1 MKKTRSRWYLGCLLT
16 LAAAGSAIGAFN
28 ENMAYFNVVK
38 GHCEPGGF
46 MGFSNCDND
55 LYLSQSAT
63 GCKEGVEC
71 LKSVGPFTTAAEVNE
86 ALAELVGE
94 VWNDKNNVPLHLA
107 SDIDL
112 GGFDA
117 NTAAESCDAQLHP
130 LPFLYNQAFQ
140 GDNKI
145 IKNLCYVHDI
155 KDSVMSGPVG
165 FFSYVP
171 RGYMGKVL
179 VKNVRIIIKDSRE
192 DRDPTAVGKD
202 FYPVGSF
209 VGMAAMS
216 TIENVTLED
225 VTISAPI
232 AGGVAGYVGN
242 STVRNILATDDLFV
256 SNDIDI
262 TPYDGNFAG
271 NVVGEMYSN
280 DLREN
285 YSTWPSEYTVFLGG
299 VVGMAVQDSLYNIR
313 VRGKVRD
320 YSSMNTPSALGGLA
334 GIMAY
339 KYQDFVSFNDTL
351 DFKPAGPDSGAG
363 YTTISGGR
371 AMGGLFGEVAYM
383 PFGAVRDFTIS
394 NAVVGKVRIMKGM
407 SDNVYAGGLVGRA
420 TFNNVTGNSNGLGNL
435 FKIEN
440 SSATVDISDSLTSDV
455 SYHYYAGGLLGTTTE
470 CSTVGIANNDNDAFV
485 SIVGSTSK
493 GTIRVAASAAAV
505 TDLEAEVFLGG
516 VAGSACFTAGADA
529 INNVSSSV
537 EIESAVKTG
546 SENVFVGGIVGKADV
561 FRSNKTLAFKNAR
574 FDGSLV
580 AADSTDKVHMG
591 GILGGFMT
599 QLRSVSCD
607 AATVAA
613 NVTLKSDGMSGAEA
627 EAYVGGICGYCA
639 QVAEVLKSSVTGNV
653 SVVDENFGGKSLL
666 VGGLFGLVQS
676 NLGLTV
682 KNTFSVGD
690 ISVKPATP
698 ANADMLVGYIAG
710 RAEMTGTLASKL
722 ISNYHYSSVDDVDAF
737 GKVLNGETDIT
748 ASWKDGVTGWTISYN
763 VRNGE
768 TESLSTGKNGT
779 LLAADMMVDKFA
791 GELNRGQKPNYVW
804 TREKGVNQNLPFIT
818 NGTGIAPEGDDVY
831 LVTFI
836 YYVWDAE
843 AGKFIS
849 KNHAII
855 APSGEKVDDV
865 APEVPEREGYTF
877 TGWDKGDWI
886 VESQMTVLA
895 LYAVNTYTVVFKIG
909 QIEQSKEWPYDSIP
923 AYEGETPTKASDDRF
938 DYTFAGWSPEIV
950 PVTKPA
956 VYTAVFD
963 SVRNRYRIRLAN
975 GSSTVTENDWKRGTI
990 PTCDE
995 IPVRTAT
1002 EGYTYTFKGWSPE
1015 IAAVTGEQTYMAVFD
1030 STIRTYYARFM
1041 VDGVLVDSIQVNY
1054 GEVPV
1059 FSGETPARDSANRIV
1074 YTFTGWNPD
1083 LGPISGDKTYHAVF
1097 RADTIIPT
1105 YTVTFVDY
1113 LGVVLGVQTVKE
1125 GESAVAPKYTEPEG
1139 TEFIGWSTS
1148 FENVTRDLLVFAF
1161 VKTAE
1166 PQSSSSILPGSSS
1179 DVVPGSS
1186 GIVPSSSS
1194 EVVPES
1200 SSSSVEVV
1208 ELAIV
1213 EPKIEQSGNAIR
1225 LTFGTKFADAEGK
1238 VSARVQVYSNNGT
1251 VIDTVVVDSVTAHD
1265 SRLEWELAPA
1275 PLGKS
1280 KVVLT
1285 LEGSG
1290 KPAVY
1295 ETSFVVASEI
1305 AVTPRSWQMVSLA
1318 ALDMEV
1324 SARSEDDALYWWDE
1338 ENPVGEYW
1346 QYRSYRAGEK
1356 NDPSRGYWYGTR
1368 NGNPLLLKEESP
1380 TEQSEI
1386 VWELDSVYSG
1396 WNLVAN
1402 PHGWYIDLSSG
1413 KGGDVQ
1419 FWRWNSANGE
1429 YEASSVLGPYEAVW
1443 AKVAEPTTWTVSA
1456 KPVYEFKKL
1465 GTAMQKAALAKAAGD
1480 DWSVRVVLSDEFG
1493 KQDSWNFIASGKPL
1507 DVEEPPAGMGDHVN
1521 LSIVEG
1527 GKFLAKSA
1535 KAPADEYVWNMEVS
1549 ASDYRDGF
1557 LKFEG
1562 VSALAAKGL
1571 RLFVTV
1577 DGKTTEVAEGK
1588 SVKVLLKQSST
1599 PVTVRVA
1606 RSGAAVAAK
1615 ASLGELR
1622 MVQRTG
1628 FVDVGFEVPAD
1639 MAGASV
1645 QVDIVSLDGKVVD
1658 RSKFTASA
1666 GTNLATL
1673 AAPHRGLY
1681 YVRVRAGSLAA
1692 IKKTMIK

>member
-38 GHCEPGGF
+38 GHCEPGF
-46 MGFSNCDND
+46 MGRSNCNND

-63 GCKEGVEC
+63 GCEEGVEC

-94 VWNDKNNVPLHLA
+94 VWSDKNNVPLHLA

-130 LPFLYNQAFQ
+130 LPFLNKQAFQ

-165 FFSYVP
+165 FFGAMP
-171 RGYMGKVL
+171 EGYAGNVL

-192 DRDPTAVGKD
+192 DREPTAAGKD
-202 FYPVGSF
+202 FYPVGAF
-209 VGMAAMS
+209 FGMAAMS

-225 VTISAPI
+225 VTINAPI

-242 STVRNILATDDLFV
+242 STVRNILATDDLMV
-256 SNDIDI
+256 SNDIEI

-271 NVVGEMYSN
+271 NVVGEMFSN
-280 DLREN
+280 ALHEN

-320 YSSMNTPSALGGLA
+320 NSGLNTPSALGGIA
-334 GIMAY
+334 GILAY
-339 KYQDFVSFNDTL
+339 KYQDYVSFNDTL

-383 PFGAVRDFTIS
+383 PFGAVRDFTIR

-420 TFNNVTGNSNGLGNL
+420 TFNNVTGNGNGLGNL

-440 SSATVDISDSLTSDV
+440 STATVDITDSLTSDV

-470 CSTVGIANNDNDAFV
+470 CSTVGVPNNDNDAFV

-599 QLRSVSCD
+599 QLRSVSFD

-613 NVTLKSDGMSGAEA
+613 NVTLKSDGVSGAEA

-639 QVAEVLKSSVTGNV
+639 QVAEVSKSSVTGNV

-722 ISNYHYSSVDDVDAF
+722 ISNYHYSTVDDVDAF
-737 GKVLNGETDIT
+737 GKVLNGETDVT
-748 ASWKDGVTGWTISYN
+748 ASWKNGVTGWTISYN

-768 TESLSTGKNGT
+768 TESLSTDKNGT
-779 LLAADMMVDKFA
+779 LLAADMAVDKFA

-804 TREKGVNQNLPFIT
+804 SREKGVNQSLPIFADAT
-818 NGTGIAPEGDDVY
+818 HQAVAPEGDDTY
-831 LVTFI
+831 PVTFT
-836 YYVWDAE
+836 YYVWDDE
-843 AGKFIS
+843 AGIFIS
-849 KNHAII
+849 KSYTIM
-855 APSGEKVDDV
+855 APSGAIVSEV

-877 TGWDKGDWI
+877 TGWDKGNMI
-886 VESQMTVLA
+886 IESMINVTA
-895 LYAVNTYTVVFKIG
+895 LYAINTYTVVFMNG
-909 QIEQSKEWPYDSIP
+909 QQEMQASEMDYMSMP
-923 AYEGETPTKASDDRF
+923 AYEGETPAKAPNDRYNYMF
-938 DYTFAGWSPEIV
+938 KGWTPEIV

-963 SVRNRYRIRLAN
+963 SVQNKYRIRFVYQL
-975 GSSTVTENDWKRGTI
+975 GTVTEGEVATGTLPVCDRI
-990 PTCDE
+990 PE
-995 IPVRTAT
+995 LPATA
-1002 EGYTYTFKGWSPE
+1002 GYTYTFKGWSPE
-1015 IAAVTGEQTYMAVFD
+1015 IAAVTSDQTYMAVFD
-1030 STIRTYYARFM
+1030 STIRTYYAKFV

-1059 FSGETPARDSANRIV
+1059 FTGETPARDSANRVV
-1074 YTFTGWNPD
+1074 YTFTGWNPG
-1083 LGPISGDKTYHAVF
+1083 LGPIPGDMTYHAEF

-1113 LGVVLGVQTVKE
+1113 LGVVLSVQTVKE

-1139 TEFIGWSTS
+1139 AEFIGWSTS

-1161 VKTAE
+1161 VKTAV
-1166 PQSSSSILPGSSS
+1166 PQSSSSILPVSSS
-1179 DVVPGSS
+1179 DVVPEF
-1186 GIVPSSSS
+1186 SSSS

-1225 LTFGTKFADAEGK
+1225 LTFGTKFADTEGK
-1238 VSARVQVYSNNGT
+1238 VSARVQVYCDNGT
-1251 VIDTVVVDSVTAHD
+1251 VFDTVVVDSVTALD

-1290 KPAVY
+1290 KPVAY

-1318 ALDMEV
+1318 ALDMEA

-1380 TEQSEI
+1380 MEQSEI

-1402 PHGWYIDLSSG
+1402 PHGWYIDLNSG

-1622 MVQRTG
+1622 MLQRTG

-1673 AAPHRGLY
+1673 AAPHRGFY

>member
-130 LPFLYNQAFQ
+130 LPFLNKQAFQ

-165 FFSYVP
+165 FFGAMP
-171 RGYMGKVL
+171 EGYAGNVL
-179 VKNVRIIIKDSRE
+179 VKNVRIVIKDSRE
-192 DRDPTAVGKD
+192 DREPTAAGKD
-202 FYPVGSF
+202 FYPVGAF
-209 VGMAAMS
+209 FGMAAMS

-225 VTISAPI
+225 VTINAPI

-242 STVRNILATDDLFV
+242 STVRNILATDDLMV
-256 SNDIDI
+256 SNDIEI

-271 NVVGEMYSN
+271 NVVGEMFSN
-280 DLREN
+280 VLHEN

-320 YSSMNTPSALGGLA
+320 NSGLNTPSALGGIA
-334 GIMAY
+334 GILAY
-339 KYQDFVSFNDTL
+339 KYQDYVSFNDTL

-599 QLRSVSCD
+599 QLRSVSFD

-639 QVAEVLKSSVTGNV
+639 QVAEVSKSFVTGNV

-722 ISNYHYSSVDDVDAF
+722 ISNYHYSIVDDVDAF
-737 GKVLNGETDIT
+737 GKVLNGETDVT
-748 ASWKDGVTGWTISYN
+748 ASWKNGVTGWTISYN

-855 APSGEKVDDV
+855 APSGAIVSEV

-877 TGWDKGDWI
+877 TAWDKGDMI
-886 VESQMTVLA
+886 IESMMTVTA
-895 LYAVNTYTVVFKIG
+895 QYAINTYTVVFMNG
-909 QIEQSKEWPYDSIP
+909 QQEMQTSEMDYMSMP
-923 AYEGETPTKASDDRF
+923 AYEGETPAKAPNDRYNYMF
-938 DYTFAGWSPEIV
+938 KGWTPEIV

-963 SVRNRYRIRLAN
+963 SVQNKYRIRFVYQL
-975 GSSTVTENDWKRGTI
+975 GTVTEGEVATGTLPVCDRI
-990 PTCDE
+990 PE
-995 IPVRTAT
+995 LPATA
-1002 EGYTYTFKGWSPE
+1002 GYTYTFKGWSPE
-1015 IAAVTGEQTYMAVFD
+1015 IAAVTSDQTYMAVFD
-1030 STIRTYYARFM
+1030 STIRTYYAKFV

-1059 FSGETPARDSANRIV
+1059 FSGETPARDSANRVV
-1074 YTFTGWNPD
+1074 YTFTGWNPG
-1083 LGPISGDKTYHAVF
+1083 LGPIPGDMTYHAEF

-1113 LGVVLGVQTVKE
+1113 LGVVLSVQTVKE

-1139 TEFIGWSTS
+1139 AEFIGWSTS

-1161 VKTAE
+1161 VKTAV
-1166 PQSSSSILPGSSS
+1166 PQSSSSILPVSSS
-1179 DVVPGSS
+1179 DVVPEF
-1186 GIVPSSSS
+1186 SSSS

-1225 LTFGTKFADAEGK
+1225 LTFGTKFADTEGK
-1238 VSARVQVYSNNGT
+1238 VSARVQVYCDNGT
-1251 VIDTVVVDSVTAHD
+1251 VFDTVVVDSVTALD

-1290 KPAVY
+1290 KPVAY

-1318 ALDMEV
+1318 ALDMEA

-1380 TEQSEI
+1380 MEQSEI

>member
-38 GHCEPGGF
+38 GHCELDF
-46 MGFSNCDND
+46 MGRPNCNND

-242 STVRNILATDDLFV
+242 STVRNILATDDLVV
-256 SNDIDI
+256 SNDIEI

-334 GIMAY
+334 GILAY
-339 KYQDFVSFNDTL
+339 KYYDYASFNDTL

-493 GTIRVAASAAAV
+493 GAIRVAASAAAV

-599 QLRSVSCD
+599 QLRSVSFD

-613 NVTLKSDGMSGAEA
+613 NVTLKSDGVSGAEA

-690 ISVKPATP
+690 ISVKPAIP
-698 ANADMLVGYIAG
+698 ANVGMLVGYIAG

-722 ISNYHYSSVDDVDAF
+722 ISNYHFSTVDDVDAF
-737 GKVLNGETDIT
+737 GKVVNGETDIT
-748 ASWKDGVTGWTISYN
+748 ASWKNGVTGWTISYN

-768 TESLSTGKNGT
+768 TESLSSDKNGL
-779 LLAADMMVDKFA
+779 LLAADMMVDEFA

-804 TREKGVNQNLPFIT
+804 TREKGVNRNLPFIT
-818 NGTGIAPEGDDVY
+818 NGTGIAPEDDEVY

-849 KNHAII
+849 KNHSII
-855 APSGEKVDDV
+855 APSGAKVSEV
-865 APEVPEREGYTF
+865 APEVPPREGHTF
-877 TGWDKGDWI
+877 TGWDKGDMI
-886 VESQMTVLA
+886 IESMMTVTA
-895 LYAVNTYTVVFKIG
+895 QYAINTYTVVFKIG
-909 QIEQSKEWPYDSIP
+909 QYEQSKDWPYDSIP

-963 SVRNRYRIRLAN
+963 SVQNKYRIRFVYQL
-975 GSSTVTENDWKRGTI
+975 GTVTEGEVATGTLPVCDRI
-990 PTCDE
+990 PE
-995 IPVRTAT
+995 LPATA
-1002 EGYTYTFKGWSPE
+1002 GYTYTFKGWSPE
-1015 IAAVTGEQTYMAVFD
+1015 IAAVTSDQTYMAVFD
-1030 STIRTYYARFM
+1030 STIRTYYAKFV

-1059 FSGETPARDSANRIV
+1059 FTGETPARDSANRVV
-1074 YTFTGWNPD
+1074 YTFTGWNPG
-1083 LGPISGDKTYHAVF
+1083 LGPIPGDMTYHAEF

-1113 LGVVLGVQTVKE
+1113 LGVVLSVQTVKE

-1251 VIDTVVVDSVTAHD
+1251 VIDTVVVDSVTALD

-1577 DGKTTEVAEGK
+1577 AGKTTEVAEGK

>member
-38 GHCEPGGF
+38 GHCEPDF
-46 MGFSNCDND
+46 MGRPNCNND

-63 GCKEGVEC
+63 GCKEGVDC

-242 STVRNILATDDLFV
+242 STVRNILATDDLVV

-339 KYQDFVSFNDTL
+339 KYQDFASFNDTL

-505 TDLEAEVFLGG
+505 TDLKAEVFLGG

-599 QLRSVSCD
+599 QLRSVSFD

-613 NVTLKSDGMSGAEA
+613 NVTLKSDGVSGAEA

-722 ISNYHYSSVDDVDAF
+722 ISNYHYSTVDDVDAF

-748 ASWKDGVTGWTISYN
+748 ASWKNGVTGWTISYN

-855 APSGEKVDDV
+855 APSGVTVSEV
-865 APEVPEREGYTF
+865 APEVPPREGYTF
-877 TGWDKGDWI
+877 TGWDKGDMI
-886 VESQMTVLA
+886 IESMMTVSA
-895 LYAVNTYTVVFKIG
+895 QYAVNTYTVVFMNG
-909 QIEQSKEWPYDSIP
+909 QQEMQTSEMDYMSMP
-923 AYEGETPTKASDDRF
+923 AYEGETPAKAPNDRYNYMF
-938 DYTFAGWSPEIV
+938 KGWTPEIV

-963 SVRNRYRIRLAN
+963 SVQNKYRIRFVYQL
-975 GSSTVTENDWKRGTI
+975 GTVTEGEVATGTLPVCDRI
-990 PTCDE
+990 PE
-995 IPVRTAT
+995 LPATA
-1002 EGYTYTFKGWSPE
+1002 GYTYTFKGWSPE
-1015 IAAVTGEQTYMAVFD
+1015 IAAVTSDQTYMAVFD
-1030 STIRTYYARFM
+1030 STIRTYYAKFV

-1059 FSGETPARDSANRIV
+1059 FSGETPARDSANRVV
-1074 YTFTGWNPD
+1074 YTFTGWNPG
-1083 LGPISGDKTYHAVF
+1083 LGPIPGDMTYHAEF

-1166 PQSSSSILPGSSS
+1166 PQSSSSILPVSSS
-1179 DVVPGSS
+1179 DVVPEF
-1186 GIVPSSSS
+1186 SSSS

-1225 LTFGTKFADAEGK
+1225 LTFGTKFADTEGK
-1238 VSARVQVYSNNGT
+1238 VSARVQVYCDNGT
-1251 VIDTVVVDSVTAHD
+1251 VFDTVVVDSVTALD

-1290 KPAVY
+1290 KPVAY

-1318 ALDMEV
+1318 ALDMEA

-1380 TEQSEI
+1380 MEQSEI

-1562 VSALAAKGL
+1562 VSVLAAKGL

>member
-130 LPFLYNQAFQ
+130 LPFLNKQAFQ

-165 FFSYVP
+165 FFGAMP
-171 RGYMGKVL
+171 EGYAGNVL
-179 VKNVRIIIKDSRE
+179 VKNVRIVIKDSRE
-192 DRDPTAVGKD
+192 DREPTAAGKD
-202 FYPVGSF
+202 FYPVGAF
-209 VGMAAMS
+209 FGMVAMS

-225 VTISAPI
+225 VTINAPI

-242 STVRNILATDDLFV
+242 STVRNILATDDLMV
-256 SNDIDI
+256 SNDIEI

-271 NVVGEMYSN
+271 NVVGEMFSN
-280 DLREN
+280 ALHEN

-320 YSSMNTPSALGGLA
+320 NSGLNTPSALGGIA
-334 GIMAY
+334 GILAY
-339 KYQDFVSFNDTL
+339 KYQDYVSFNDTL

-383 PFGAVRDFTIS
+383 PFGAVRDFTIR

-420 TFNNVTGNSNGLGNL
+420 TFNNVTGNGNGLGNL

-440 SSATVDISDSLTSDV
+440 SAATVDITDSLTSDV

-470 CSTVGIANNDNDAFV
+470 CSTVGVPNNDNDAFV

-599 QLRSVSCD
+599 QLRSVSFD

-613 NVTLKSDGMSGAEA
+613 NVTLKSDGVSGAEA

-639 QVAEVLKSSVTGNV
+639 QVAEVSKSSVTGNV

-722 ISNYHYSSVDDVDAF
+722 ISNYHYSTVDDVDAF
-737 GKVLNGETDIT
+737 GKVLNGETDVT
-748 ASWKDGVTGWTISYN
+748 ASWKNGVTGWTISYN

-768 TESLSTGKNGT
+768 TESLSTDKNGT
-779 LLAADMMVDKFA
+779 LLAADMAVDKFA

-804 TREKGVNQNLPFIT
+804 SREKGVNQSLPIFADAT
-818 NGTGIAPEGDDVY
+818 HQAVAPEGDDTY
-831 LVTFI
+831 PVTFT
-836 YYVWDAE
+836 YYVWDDE
-843 AGKFIS
+843 AGIFIS
-849 KNHAII
+849 KSYTIM
-855 APSGEKVDDV
+855 APSGAIVSEV

-877 TGWDKGDWI
+877 TGWDKGNMI
-886 VESQMTVLA
+886 IESMINVTA
-895 LYAVNTYTVVFKIG
+895 LYAINTYTVVFMNG
-909 QIEQSKEWPYDSIP
+909 QQEMQTSEMDYMSMP
-923 AYEGETPTKASDDRF
+923 AYEGETPAKAPSDRYNYMF
-938 DYTFAGWSPEIV
+938 KGWTPEIV

-963 SVRNRYRIRLAN
+963 SVQNKYRIRFVYQL
-975 GSSTVTENDWKRGTI
+975 GTVTEGEVATGTLPVCDRI
-990 PTCDE
+990 PE
-995 IPVRTAT
+995 LPATA
-1002 EGYTYTFKGWSPE
+1002 GYTYTFKGWSPE
-1015 IAAVTGEQTYMAVFD
+1015 IAAVTSDQTYMAVFD
-1030 STIRTYYARFM
+1030 STIRTYYAKFV

-1059 FSGETPARDSANRIV
+1059 FTGETPARDSANRVV
-1074 YTFTGWNPD
+1074 YTFTGWNPG
-1083 LGPISGDKTYHAVF
+1083 LGPIPGDMTYHAEF

-1113 LGVVLGVQTVKE
+1113 LGVVLSVQTVKE

-1139 TEFIGWSTS
+1139 AEFIGWSTS

-1161 VKTAE
+1161 VKTAV
-1166 PQSSSSILPGSSS
+1166 PQSSSSILPVSSS
-1179 DVVPGSS
+1179 DVFPEF
-1186 GIVPSSSS
+1186 SSSS

-1225 LTFGTKFADAEGK
+1225 LTFGTKFADTEGK
-1238 VSARVQVYSNNGT
+1238 VSARVQVYCDNGT
-1251 VIDTVVVDSVTAHD
+1251 VFDTVVVDSVTALD

-1290 KPAVY
+1290 KPVAY

-1318 ALDMEV
+1318 ALDMEA

-1380 TEQSEI
+1380 MEQSEI

-1465 GTAMQKAALAKAAGD
+1465 GTAMQKAALAKVAGD

-1622 MVQRTG
+1622 MLQRTG

>member
-38 GHCEPGGF
+38 GHCEPGF
-46 MGFSNCDND
+46 MGRSNCNND

-63 GCKEGVEC
+63 GCEEGVEC

-86 ALAELVGE
+86 GLAELVGE
-94 VWNDKNNVPLHLA
+94 VWNDKNNVALHLA

-155 KDSVMSGPVG
+155 KDSVMSVAVG
-165 FFSYVP
+165 FFGSLP
-171 RGYMGKVL
+171 KGYAGNVL

-192 DRDPTAVGKD
+192 DRDPTAAGKD

-242 STVRNILATDDLFV
+242 STVRNILATDDLV
-256 SNDIDI
+256 ISNDIDI

-280 DLREN
+280 DLHEN

-320 YSSMNTPSALGGLA
+320 NSSINTPSALGGIA
-334 GIMAY
+334 GILGY
-339 KYQDFVSFNDTL
+339 KYQDYVSFNDTL

-383 PFGAVRDFTIS
+383 PFGAVRDFTIR

-420 TFNNVTGNSNGLGNL
+420 TFNNVTGNGNGLGNL

-440 SSATVDISDSLTSDV
+440 STATVDITDSLTSDV

-470 CSTVGIANNDNDAFV
+470 CSTVGVPNNDNDAFV

-599 QLRSVSCD
+599 QLRSISFD

-613 NVTLKSDGMSGAEA
+613 YVTLKSDGVSGAEA

-639 QVAEVLKSSVTGNV
+639 QVAEVSKSSVTGNV

-722 ISNYHYSSVDDVDAF
+722 ISNYHYSTVDDVDAF
-737 GKVLNGETDIT
+737 GKVLNVETDVT
-748 ASWKDGVTGWTISYN
+748 ASWKNGVTGWTISYN

-855 APSGEKVDDV
+855 APSGAIVSEV

-877 TGWDKGDWI
+877 TAWDKGDMI
-886 VESQMTVLA
+886 IESMMTVTA
-895 LYAVNTYTVVFKIG
+895 QYAINTYTVVFMNG
-909 QIEQSKEWPYDSIP
+909 QQEMQTNDMDYMSMP
-923 AYEGETPTKASDDRF
+923 AYEGETPTKAPNDRYNYMF
-938 DYTFAGWSPEIV
+938 KGWTPEIV

-963 SVRNRYRIRLAN
+963 SVQNKYRIRFVYQL
-975 GSSTVTENDWKRGTI
+975 GTVTEGEVATGTLPVCDRI
-990 PTCDE
+990 PE
-995 IPVRTAT
+995 LPATA
-1002 EGYTYTFKGWSPE
+1002 GYTYTFKGWSPE
-1015 IAAVTGEQTYMAVFD
+1015 IAIVTGEQTYTAVFD
-1030 STIRTYYARFM
+1030 STIRTYSARFM

-1059 FSGETPARDSANRIV
+1059 FSGETPARDSANRVV
-1074 YTFTGWNPD
+1074 YTFTGWNPG
-1083 LGPISGDKTYHAVF
+1083 LGPIPGDMTYHAAF

-1251 VIDTVVVDSVTAHD
+1251 VIDTVVVDSVTALD

-1571 RLFVTV
+1571 RLFVIV

>member
-339 KYQDFVSFNDTL
+339 KYQDFASFNDTL

-599 QLRSVSCD
+599 QLRSVSFD

-613 NVTLKSDGMSGAEA
+613 NVTLKSDGVSGAEA

-722 ISNYHYSSVDDVDAF
+722 ISNYHYSTVDDVDAF

-963 SVRNRYRIRLAN
+963 SVRNRYRIRFAN
-975 GSSTVTENDWKRGTI
+975 GSSTVTENDWKR
-990 PTCDE
+990 
-995 IPVRTAT
+995 
-1002 EGYTYTFKGWSPE
+1002 
-1015 IAAVTGEQTYMAVFD
+1015 
-1030 STIRTYYARFM
+1030 
-1041 VDGVLVDSIQVNY
+1041 L
-1054 GEVPV
+1054 
-1059 FSGETPARDSANRIV
+1059 
-1074 YTFTGWNPD
+1074 
-1083 LGPISGDKTYHAVF
+1083 
-1097 RADTIIPT
+1097 
-1105 YTVTFVDY
+1105 
-1113 LGVVLGVQTVKE
+1113 
-1125 GESAVAPKYTEPEG
+1125 
-1139 TEFIGWSTS
+1139 
-1148 FENVTRDLLVFAF
+1148 
-1161 VKTAE
+1161 
-1166 PQSSSSILPGSSS
+1166 
-1179 DVVPGSS
+1179 
-1186 GIVPSSSS
+1186 
-1194 EVVPES
+1194 
-1200 SSSSVEVV
+1200 
-1208 ELAIV
+1208 
-1213 EPKIEQSGNAIR
+1213 
-1225 LTFGTKFADAEGK
+1225 
-1238 VSARVQVYSNNGT
+1238 
-1251 VIDTVVVDSVTAHD
+1251 
-1265 SRLEWELAPA
+1265 
-1275 PLGKS
+1275 
-1280 KVVLT
+1280 
-1285 LEGSG
+1285 
-1290 KPAVY
+1290 
-1295 ETSFVVASEI
+1295 
-1305 AVTPRSWQMVSLA
+1305 
-1318 ALDMEV
+1318 
-1324 SARSEDDALYWWDE
+1324 
-1338 ENPVGEYW
+1338 
-1346 QYRSYRAGEK
+1346 
-1356 NDPSRGYWYGTR
+1356 
-1368 NGNPLLLKEESP
+1368 
-1380 TEQSEI
+1380 
-1386 VWELDSVYSG
+1386 
-1396 WNLVAN
+1396 
-1402 PHGWYIDLSSG
+1402 
-1413 KGGDVQ
+1413 
-1419 FWRWNSANGE
+1419 
-1429 YEASSVLGPYEAVW
+1429 
-1443 AKVAEPTTWTVSA
+1443 
-1456 KPVYEFKKL
+1456 
-1465 GTAMQKAALAKAAGD
+1465 
-1480 DWSVRVVLSDEFG
+1480 
-1493 KQDSWNFIASGKPL
+1493 
-1507 DVEEPPAGMGDHVN
+1507 
-1521 LSIVEG
+1521 
-1527 GKFLAKSA
+1527 
-1535 KAPADEYVWNMEVS
+1535 
-1549 ASDYRDGF
+1549 
-1557 LKFEG
+1557 
-1562 VSALAAKGL
+1562 
-1571 RLFVTV
+1571 
-1577 DGKTTEVAEGK
+1577 
-1588 SVKVLLKQSST
+1588 
-1599 PVTVRVA
+1599 
-1606 RSGAAVAAK
+1606 
-1615 ASLGELR
+1615 
-1622 MVQRTG
+1622 
-1628 FVDVGFEVPAD
+1628 
-1639 MAGASV
+1639 
-1645 QVDIVSLDGKVVD
+1645 
-1658 RSKFTASA
+1658 
-1666 GTNLATL
+1666 
-1673 AAPHRGLY
+1673 
-1681 YVRVRAGSLAA
+1681 
-1692 IKKTMIK
+1692 